1 MTDSEASPISKPPEE
16 IGKIG
21 RIPVRNLWLLMLYAS
36 ELFRHID
43 RSKKISAEEN
53 PDYIPDLVAEIL
65 SKTVELRL
73 KRNLSFGYQTRE
85 TALRRVR
92 GRINL
97 LHTEQRHL
105 LDRGMIACRFEELTV
120 DTPRNRFVR
129 SALEEI
135 ARIVN
140 RDDLAHRCRSLGATL
155 RRMGVTGEKPRRA
168 EISGVD
174 QFGRHDTGDQAMVF
188 AAYLAFDLA
197 LPTESAGTKLLFSP
211 DRDGPWLS
219 KLYERAVIGFYK
231 FVLPKEGWK
240 VHEQRRIK
248 WPVSDGNK
256 TQRIDEILPSMR
268 TDIVLDSKTEE
279 RRIVIDTKFNSVLTK
294 GWYREESLRSSY
306 VYQIY
311 AYLRSQ
317 EGTSDPFADN
327 AEGLL
332 LHPSLGKT
340 LNEAVVIQG
349 HEIRFATVDLGT
361 HSTEIKNQLLSV
373 IEPEFPRSIENAS

>member
-1 MTDSEASPISKPPEE
+1 MYAAELT
-16 IGKIG
+16 
-21 RIPVRNLWLLMLYAS
+21 LLQT
-36 ELFRHID
+36 ERH
-43 RSKKISAEEN
+43 R
-53 PDYIPDLVAEIL
+53 
-65 SKTVELRL
+65 
-73 KRNLSFGYQTRE
+73 
-85 TALRRVR
+85 
-92 GRINL
+92 
-97 LHTEQRHL
+97 L

-129 SALEEI
+129 SALKEI

-140 RDDLAHRCRSLGATL
+140 RDDLARRCRSLSATL
-155 RRMGVTGEKPRRA
+155 ERMGVTGEKPGRA
-168 EISGVD
+168 EISVVD
-174 QFGRHDTGDQAMVF
+174 QFGRHDAGDRMMVF
-188 AAYLAFDLA
+188 AAHLAFDLA
-197 LPTESAGTKLLFSP
+197 LPTESVGTNLLFSP
-211 DRDGPWLS
+211 YRDGPWIRE
-219 KLYERAVIGFYK
+219 LYEKAVTGFYK
-231 FVLPKEGWK
+231 VVLPKEEWK
-240 VHEQRRIK
+240 VHEQRRIE

-268 TDIVLDSKTEE
+268 TDIVLDSQSEG

-349 HEIRFATVDLGT
+349 HEIRFATVDLGA
-361 HSTEIKNQLLSV
+361 HSTEIRNRLLRV
-373 IEPEFPRSIENAS
+373 IKPEFLRSVENTC